1 MIDGHD
7 KVRPGKGSQ
16 GRCKPSDVPIEAS
29 AIVSNSSYRFSKNPK
44 LKMPHNPKVKKEPSS
59 AHTAAPQAAQHEAV
73 PEVCHMSLPRW
84 CSMIT
89 SQVLRSR
96 CAFSSYLHKSIQ
108 LSQGKPSRTSLAP
121 TFFLIPLPV
130 LGCFDRMPTNASSC
144 RRHAIHASRTVST
157 ICMALNFWH
166 CDGRVVPDHS
176 LLRGPNKQHR
186 CLYERIRSLLK
197 SDGSASGFSLAG
209 AGRRFPEL
217 LARISDISIL
227 LTRQGVT
234 CDPYDKSCKGME
246 VPKDDSGA
254 PELRPYSDLNPDR
267 LVLHGS
273 ASWDPCPYLNDELTM
288 AFREPRSLLVD
299 MPAGPRP
306 GIRDDCRTVGALARK
321 WDEKGLLVVHREEVM
336 VEEQIRIFN
345 AHKNLQSDTAD
356 GGTASKHE

>member
-1 MIDGHD
+1 
-7 KVRPGKGSQ
+7 
-16 GRCKPSDVPIEAS
+16 
-29 AIVSNSSYRFSKNPK
+29 
-44 LKMPHNPKVKKEPSS
+44 
-59 AHTAAPQAAQHEAV
+59 
-73 PEVCHMSLPRW
+73 
-84 CSMIT
+84 
-89 SQVLRSR
+89 
-96 CAFSSYLHKSIQ
+96 
-108 LSQGKPSRTSLAP
+108 
-121 TFFLIPLPV
+121 
-130 LGCFDRMPTNASSC
+130 
-144 RRHAIHASRTVST
+144 
-157 ICMALNFWH
+157 MALNFWH

-217 LARISDISIL
+217 LARISDISTL

-321 WDEKGLLVVHREEVM
+321 WDERGLLVVHREEVM

-345 AHKNLQSDTAD
+345 AHKNLQSDRQIGDRRGRNSLEARVIGPSSCLPSGSDLQDVSINPYTQCAFVSITD
-356 GGTASKHE
+356 RKDFYHQLSVTPSKSYANSVGPPVPISEVEQTSAYALSLPRTRDAVMFDMLMATTLAVCTIFPGSM